1 MLTPVSDTPISRCQ
15 FYRRV
20 CALPATVRPDTERIV
35 FRAGPVGAVTM
46 PAALGGQVR
55 LHLRRRTLG
64 GGPVI
69 SHPRSKRWTFLVQPD
84 LPDDVPL
91 FCELFRLNVLVA
103 AAGAEVALPSPTVR
117 SAGFRLWVDEPTHP
131 FRPSGLAVVAA
142 VRACVDPGSVR
153 SG

>member
-91 FCELFRLNVLVA
+91 FCELFRLNA
-103 AAGAEVALPSPTVR
+103 VR

-142 VRACVDPGSVR
+142 VHACVDPGSVR